1 MEVVRLGSDGGGGG
15 GGSESFLAKISS
27 CKQTLFTHGGLSKKG
42 RERGRE
48 RERERERE
56 RDLNSLMK
64 VEMKKNITGQLRIE
78 IYKCRN
84 NE

>member
-42 RERGRE
+42 RESG
-48 RERERERE
+48 RERERE

-84 NE
+84 DE